1 MTAAQPS
8 ALGLRSIKLLQGLS
22 HERLSS
28 LATQCTWRQF
38 DAGKV
43 IVARNSV
50 DRAVHF
56 IVSGH
61 VRVTT
66 FSPSGRQVTFRDEPA
81 GEIFG
86 DLAAIDTKER
96 SADVLAIDSVLVAA
110 LSPQDFRN
118 LIDAEP
124 MAR

>member
-1 MTAAQPS
+1 
-8 ALGLRSIKLLQGLS
+8 
-22 HERLSS
+22 
-28 LATQCTWRQF
+28 
-38 DAGKV
+38 V